1 MLQQGIL
8 LQEKEKLNLSLRP
21 IVEQIF
27 NERQKLNGLMDDL
40 KDIEVDCY
48 LKENNR
54 CVDEIVKLRVQYEK
68 QRRRNEREQNSLH
81 SNCFYK
87 FIPAHMREAEREPV
101 RTKEYLECFR
111 KYISCQ
117 RDSYNNYLIIVDK
130 EREII
135 SEMIK
140 KIKKQFELK

>member
-1 MLQQGIL
+1 MLEQGIL
-8 LQEKEKLNLSLRP
+8 LQEKERLAKSLNP
-21 IVEQIF
+21 IVEMIF
-27 NERQKLNGLMDDL
+27 SQRQKLNGVMDDL
-40 KDIEVDCY
+40 KDIEVNCF

-68 QRRRNEREQNSLH
+68 QRRRNEREQNSLQ
-81 SNCFYK
+81 SNCFFK

-101 RTKEYLECFR
+101 RTKEDLECYR

-117 RDSYNNYLIIVDK
+117 RDAYNNYLIVVEK

-140 KIKKQFELK
+140 KVKNEFELK

>member
-8 LQEKEKLNLSLRP
+8 LQEKEKISHTLNP
-21 IVEQIF
+21 IVEKIF

-54 CVDEIVKLRVQYEK
+54 CVNEIVNLRVQYEK
-68 QRRRNEREQNSLH
+68 QRRRNDREQNSLH

-101 RTKEYLECFR
+101 RTKEDLECFR
-111 KYISCQ
+111 KYISCK

-130 EREII
+130 EKEII

-140 KIKKQFELK
+140 KIKKEFELK